1 MSSREGVG
9 TLLVP
14 VLALVF
20 VSCWLLFWGI
30 LRLLFQDRLLVAER
44 LQRIK
49 GGEKAPRLREELKQP
64 LLARIGK
71 PAWNRLS
78 GFFTRRMSGEKREQF
93 RRRLEAAG
101 NPAGLEPGGFRLLQA
116 LLALLLGVAGMAW
129 AAVNGTAGKPLLL
142 LSLAGMGA
150 GALLPELFL
159 EIKINERRM
168 AVARSL
174 PDALDLLTVS
184 VDAGLGF
191 DLSLVKVTERFRGVL
206 SEELKRLLQEMKLGV
221 PRREA
226 LQNLA
231 KRMGEEDLT
240 SFINSLVQ
248 AEHLGVSISN
258 ILRLQSVEM
267 RRKRRQRA
275 EELAM
280 QAPVKMLFPLI
291 FFIFPALF
299 VVLLGPALLQIL
311 RHL

>member
-1 MSSREGVG
+1 
-9 TLLVP
+9 
-14 VLALVF
+14 
-20 VSCWLLFWGI
+20 
-30 LRLLFQDRLLVAER
+30 
-44 LQRIK
+44 
-49 GGEKAPRLREELKQP
+49 
-64 LLARIGK
+64 
-71 PAWNRLS
+71 
-78 GFFTRRMSGEKREQF
+78 
-93 RRRLEAAG
+93 
-101 NPAGLEPGGFRLLQA
+101 
-116 LLALLLGVAGMAW
+116 
-129 AAVNGTAGKPLLL
+129 
-142 LSLAGMGA
+142 
-150 GALLPELFL
+150 
-159 EIKINERRM
+159 
-168 AVARSL
+168 
-174 PDALDLLTVS
+174 
-184 VDAGLGF
+184 
-191 DLSLVKVTERFRGVL
+191 VL

-231 KRMGEEDLT
+231 RRMGEEDLT

-267 RRKRRQRA
+267 RRKRRQRV